1 MCKSFYQNI
10 APNTMPLSDTS
21 DKHCSQTVENLMHEN
36 KLLREEL
43 AKSKTTIK
51 NLEATATNNLLSDK
65 QVKQLDEEMEVV
77 RQLYSIDL
85 EHFAEPHEDGN
96 VVLPGFFDSIADNIN
111 LQCPLLTK
119 IIDCLAVGKSSK
131 KNVGKK
137 DCSFKFKAAI
147 QAIMALDDIKSE
159 RSKSSFSTIFGLLL
173 IAHGAGKALL
183 STLEPFGLCKSYNF

>member
-1 MCKSFYQNI
+1 
-10 APNTMPLSDTS
+10 MPLSDTS

-77 RQLYSIDL
+77 QQLYSIDL
-85 EHFAEPHEDGN
+85 EHFAEPH
-96 VVLPGFFDSIADNIN
+96 
-111 LQCPLLTK
+111 
-119 IIDCLAVGKSSK
+119 
-131 KNVGKK
+131 
-137 DCSFKFKAAI
+137 
-147 QAIMALDDIKSE
+147 DD
-159 RSKSSFSTIFGLLL
+159 GLLL